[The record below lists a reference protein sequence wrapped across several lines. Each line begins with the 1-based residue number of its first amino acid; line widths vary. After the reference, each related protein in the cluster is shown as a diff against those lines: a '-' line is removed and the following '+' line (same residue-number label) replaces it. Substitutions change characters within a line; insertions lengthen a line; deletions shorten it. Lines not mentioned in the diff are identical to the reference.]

1 MNAKTKGII
10 LSPQNAI
17 LIVGLAFNGGVSY
30 YGSSPPQ
37 KQDTTQIYLNK
48 AKDLEQD
55 EKLKQQREQ
64 IQKLELKID
73 DIPAKVMEEF
83 RRELEWRNS
92 RRSTQ

>member
-1 MNAKTKGII
+1 MNAKTKGVIM
-10 LSPQNAI
+10 SPQNAI

-30 YGSSPPQ
+30 YGNSPPP

-64 IQKLELKID
+64 IERLNLKID
-73 DIPAKVMEEF
+73 GIPDKVMEAF
-83 RRELEWRNS
+83 RREMQWRNS

>member
-1 MNAKTKGII
+1 M
-10 LSPQNAI
+10 SPQNAI

-30 YGSSPPQ
+30 YGNSPPP

-64 IQKLELKID
+64 IERLNLKID
-73 DIPAKVMEEF
+73 GIPDKVMEAF
-83 RRELEWRNS
+83 RREMQWRNS